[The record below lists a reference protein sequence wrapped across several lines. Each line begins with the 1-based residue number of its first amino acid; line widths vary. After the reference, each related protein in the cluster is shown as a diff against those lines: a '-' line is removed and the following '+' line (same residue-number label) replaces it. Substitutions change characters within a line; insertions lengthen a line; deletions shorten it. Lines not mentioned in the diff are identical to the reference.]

1 MSIFRLEQ
9 NPCLLLSYQHSWLL
23 RITGVSAL
31 YIMSEGVTTQ

>member
-23 RITGVSAL
+23 KRTEASAL
-31 YIMSEGVTTQ
+31 YIISEGVTT